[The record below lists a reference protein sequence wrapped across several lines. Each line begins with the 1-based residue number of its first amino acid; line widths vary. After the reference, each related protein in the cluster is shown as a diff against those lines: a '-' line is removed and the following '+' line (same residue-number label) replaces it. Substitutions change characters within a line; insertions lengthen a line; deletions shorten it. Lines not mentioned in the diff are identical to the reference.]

1 MVEGLDANEN
11 ALRLTG
17 ALEAAEI
24 PYAIGGALAYGVWS
38 APRGTHDVDL
48 NIFLAEDRVDEVLDV
63 LTDAGCV
70 FDRDDAH
77 RRAHESAVVVGRFSG
92 MRIDVF
98 FASIPF
104 SWEAARTR
112 VRVETSAGA
121 RWYLSAEA
129 TALFKLLFFRTKDKL
144 DLDNLLQVRGE
155 QLDQSYIRR
164 WLVDMMGADDE
175 RVAFWDF
182 LVAGGHV

>member
-17 ALEAAEI
+17 ALEAAGI

-48 NIFLAEDRVDEVLDV
+48 NIFLDEDGLAAVLDV
-63 LTDAGCV
+63 LETAGCV
-70 FDRDDAH
+70 FDRDHAH
-77 RRAHESAVVVGRFSG
+77 RRAHEGAVVVGRLGG
-92 MRIDVF
+92 MRIDLF
-98 FASIPF
+98 LAAIPF
-104 SWEAARTR
+104 SWEAAHTR
-112 VRVETSAGA
+112 VRVQTSAGP

-129 TALFKLLFFRTKDKL
+129 TAIFKLLFFRTKDKL
-144 DLDNLLQVRGE
+144 DLDNLLQVRGHL
-155 QLDQSYIRR
+155 LDGAYIRR
-164 WLVDMMGADDE
+164 WLVEMMGADDE
-175 RVAFWDF
+175 RVVFWDF

>member
-11 ALRLTG
+11 ALLLTE
-17 ALEAAEI
+17 ALEAAGI
-24 PYAIGGALAYGVWS
+24 SYAIGGALAYGVWS

-48 NIFLAEDRVDEVLDV
+48 NIFLAADRVDEVVDV
-63 LTDAGCV
+63 LTTAGCV

-77 RRAHESAVVVGRFSG
+77 RRAREGAVVVGRLAG
-92 MRIDVF
+92 MRIDLF
-98 FASIPF
+98 FATIPL
-104 SWEAARTR
+104 SWEAAATR
-112 VRVETSAGA
+112 VRVETSAGP

-144 DLDNLLQVRGE
+144 DLDNLLQVRGHF
-155 QLDQSYIRR
+155 LDGAYIRR
-164 WLVDMMGADDE
+164 WLVEMMGDDDE